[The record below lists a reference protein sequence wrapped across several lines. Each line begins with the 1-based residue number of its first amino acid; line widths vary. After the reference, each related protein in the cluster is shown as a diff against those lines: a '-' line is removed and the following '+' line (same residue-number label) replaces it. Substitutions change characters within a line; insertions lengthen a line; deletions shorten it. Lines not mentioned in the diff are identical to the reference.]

1 MVGAMR
7 ERPWR
12 GAALGKQPEVPT
24 KEVTDLEIQEHT
36 HEHSH
41 EHSHDHTD
49 SHSHGHS
56 HDHADSHSHGHSH
69 DHADSHSHGHS
80 HDHADGKKHHHVHS
94 AEEKRA
100 VVNRLSRAIGHLES
114 VRRMVERDED
124 CSDVLIQLAA
134 VRNAINNTGKV
145 IMKNHISH
153 CIVDAIEEDD
163 MEAVEALNRA
173 IDRFIK

>member
-1 MVGAMR
+1 
-7 ERPWR
+7 
-12 GAALGKQPEVPT
+12 L
-24 KEVTDLEIQEHT
+24 
-36 HEHSH
+36 
-41 EHSHDHTD
+41 
-49 SHSHGHS
+49 
-56 HDHADSHSHGHSH
+56 
-69 DHADSHSHGHS
+69 HGHS

>member
-1 MVGAMR
+1 MVI
-7 ERPWR
+7 
-12 GAALGKQPEVPT
+12 
-24 KEVTDLEIQEHT
+24 DLEIQEHT
-36 HEHSH
+36 HDHSH
-41 EHSHDHTD
+41 EHPHDHTH
-49 SHSHGHS
+49 SHSHEHL
-56 HDHADSHSHGHSH
+56 HDHTNSHSHEHP
-69 DHADSHSHGHS
+69 
-80 HDHADGKKHHHVHS
+80 HDHADGMKHHHVHS
-94 AEEKRA
+94 AAEKRA